1 MVSDMGNT
9 GRTGDIKKIVI
20 DAKGDSCN
28 GCKMD
33 HRELNMKIRKAVRD
47 GYNWIT
53 LKNVMGQRF
62 IGAGIKGDVTIE
74 IFGDAGLDLGV
85 FSDGLTIIV
94 HGSSEYLL
102 GNTLNSGEIVVYGD
116 SWDITGMGARG
127 GRIFIMGNGGSRVGI
142 HMKEFMDKKPVIC
155 YGGTVKQYCGE
166 YMAGGII
173 VVLGLDFRDAII
185 DRGRPIDRDNIDGSR
200 VKDVEGD
207 VVQSDLACGIHG
219 GVIYVRGEVKEHL
232 LGVYAVKDE
241 IDRDDRKVLEPIL
254 ERFSELFNVPL
265 DFLLSRDFTKVRPV
279 SSRPF
284 GKHYNTTP
292 V

>member
-1 MVSDMGNT
+1 MAADGE
-9 GRTGDIKKIVI
+9 IKKIVI
-20 DAKGDSCN
+20 DAGEGGCN
-28 GCKMD
+28 GCKMN
-33 HRELNMKIRKAVRD
+33 HKELNVKIRKAIKD
-47 GYNWIT
+47 GYDWIT

-142 HMKEFMDKKPVIC
+142 NMKEFRDKRPVIC

-166 YMAGGII
+166 YMAGGVV
-173 VVLGLDFRDAII
+173 VVLGLDFKDAVI
-185 DRGRPIDRDNIDGSR
+185 DRDKPPGKDNIDGSK
-200 VKDVEGD
+200 VKNAAGGI
-207 VVQSDLACGIHG
+207 VQSDLACGIHG
-219 GVIYVRGEVKEHL
+219 GAVYVRGGVEEHL

-241 IDRDDRKVLEPIL
+241 MDGDDRKVLEPIL
-254 ERFSELFNVPL
+254 ESFSELFNVPM
-265 DFLLSRDFTKVRPV
+265 DFLSSKDFTKVRPF